1 MTMTPIQSIHARE
14 ILDSRGNPTIEVTI
28 HTSSSIGIAAVPSGA
43 STGTHEALELRDG
56 GKRYHGLGVQ
66 KAINNVEKIIAPK
79 LKGINCQDQKK
90 IDQLMIKLDN
100 TENKSKLGANA
111 ILGVSLACARAAANE
126 KKIPLYKYIN
136 TYFKT
141 INKNNK
147 MRLPLGFF
155 NVINGGKHADN
166 KLSIQEF
173 MIVPKLNTFNKNLRA
188 ASEIYHVL
196 KKELKKL
203 GDSTNVGD
211 EGGFAPSKLESTA
224 QVLSILTKTIEQ
236 AGYKGKV
243 NLALDCAASEFYQDG
258 IYLVDG
264 KKITKEK
271 LVNYYLKLIQDF
283 PIISIEDPFQE
294 DDFESFAE
302 LTKRTKIQIVADDL
316 TVTNPQRIN
325 VAINNKSGTCLLL
338 KLNQIGT
345 LTEALKSAALAYKNG
360 WNVMVSHRSGETE
373 DTFIADLAVGIGSG
387 MIKSGAPC
395 RTERTCKNNQLL
407 RIEEKI

>member
-1 MTMTPIQSIHARE
+1 MTPIKSIKARE

-28 HTSSSIGIAAVPSGA
+28 HTSSAIGIAAVPSGA

-56 GKRYHGLGVQ
+56 GNRYHGLGVQ
-66 KAINNVEKIIAPK
+66 KAIKNVQTIIAPK

-111 ILGVSLACARAAANE
+111 ILGVSLACARAAAND

-141 INKNNK
+141 INKNTK

-173 MIVPKLNTFNKNLRA
+173 MIVPKLNTFKENLRA
-188 ASEIYHVL
+188 ASEIYHFL
-196 KKELKKL
+196 KKELKRL
-203 GDSTNVGD
+203 GNSTNVGD

-224 QVLSILTKTIEQ
+224 QALSILTKTIEQ

-243 NLALDCAASEFYQDG
+243 NLALDCAASEFYQENS
-258 IYLVDG
+258 YLIDG

-345 LTEALKSAALAYKNG
+345 LTEALEAAALAYKNG
-360 WNVMVSHRSGETE
+360 WKVMVSHRSGETE
-373 DTFIADLAVGIGSG
+373 DTFIADLAVGIGCG

-395 RTERTCKNNQLL
+395 RTERTCKYNQLL
-407 RIEEKI
+407 RIEEEI

>member
-395 RTERTCKNNQLL
+395 RTERTCKYNQLL
-407 RIEEKI
+407 RIEEEI